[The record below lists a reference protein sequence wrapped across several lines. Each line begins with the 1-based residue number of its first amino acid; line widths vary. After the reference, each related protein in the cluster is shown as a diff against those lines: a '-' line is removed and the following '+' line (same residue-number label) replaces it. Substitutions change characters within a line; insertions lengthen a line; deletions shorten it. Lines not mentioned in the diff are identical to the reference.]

1 LWVNVCDTCDL
12 VSRFF
17 RPAFLKNPFRS
28 SPNCL
33 ARILD
38 DNLIGCSGLYRL
50 EIEMKAKKS
59 KNRRVKN
66 FVLRLIQPTMTLAV
80 ASALLW
86 LIASS

>member
-1 LWVNVCDTCDL
+1 
-12 VSRFF
+12 
-17 RPAFLKNPFRS
+17 
-28 SPNCL
+28 
-33 ARILD
+33 
-38 DNLIGCSGLYRL
+38 
-50 EIEMKAKKS
+50 MKAKKS